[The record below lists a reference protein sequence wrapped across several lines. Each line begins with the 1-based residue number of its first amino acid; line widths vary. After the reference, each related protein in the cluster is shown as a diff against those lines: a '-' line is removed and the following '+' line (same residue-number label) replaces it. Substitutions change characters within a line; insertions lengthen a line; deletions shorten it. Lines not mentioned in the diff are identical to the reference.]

1 MVVKKMARNGLKIGT
16 LFQFLFEYVF
26 RFPFFSHVRLFILLC
41 KSTVKSINTSCLK
54 SSFAIYRLLMKDT
67 SNGLFTPLRKKT
79 ISHLVTLVNSQ
90 LSNMILLIFPC
101 IFAWFY
107 PKMSAC
113 CSLRNLG
120 YF

>member
-1 MVVKKMARNGLKIGT
+1 MLLFVLAKSLVIPIWCYPNYVVNM
-16 LFQFLFEYVF
+16 
-26 RFPFFSHVRLFILLC
+26 FPFFSHVCLFILLC
-41 KSTVKSINTSCLK
+41 RSTVKSINTSCLK